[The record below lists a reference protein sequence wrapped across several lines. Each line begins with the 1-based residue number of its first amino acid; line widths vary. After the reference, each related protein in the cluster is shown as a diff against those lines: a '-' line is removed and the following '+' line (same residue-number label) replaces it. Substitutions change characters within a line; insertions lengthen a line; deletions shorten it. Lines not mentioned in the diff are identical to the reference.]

1 MRVSAA
7 AALTPLALLGA
18 VPTPEV
24 MTLNG
29 LGPLRIGVPA
39 AELRVRHRAV
49 PAEPYPDPE
58 VDCAHWTSPLYPGVQ
73 MMVSGGRLVR
83 IETEDERY
91 RTPGGARVGL
101 TEAQIRARYGS
112 MMRVEPHPYMGPE
125 GKYLIVRARREPLG
139 MIVETWDGRARSIRV
154 GYWRSVRLIEGCS

>member
-1 MRVSAA
+1 MRKSVPLLALALAA
-7 AALTPLALLGA
+7 AAPPAPDL
-18 VPTPEV
+18 

-29 LGPLRIGVPA
+29 IGALRIGTPA
-39 AELRVRHRAV
+39 AELRTRFRAV
-49 PAEPYPDPE
+49 SGEAYPDPE

-83 IETEDERY
+83 IETEDPRY

-101 TEAQIRARYGS
+101 AESELRSLYGAR
-112 MMRVEPHPYMGPE
+112 MRVEPHPYMGPE

-139 MIVETWDGRARSIRV
+139 LIVETWGGKARSMRV
-154 GYWRSVRLIEGCS
+154 GYWRSVQLIEGCS